1 MKIGG
6 WDLIWL
12 GKSRP
17 YIPEWFRCLEE
28 TGSEHNIS
36 EMVHFLIILII
47 IIYLF
52 IIIIRKNTP
61 VDCVH

>member
-6 WDLIWL
+6 WDLIRL
-12 GKSRP
+12 VKSR
-17 YIPEWFRCLEE
+17 PEWFRCLEE

-36 EMVHFLIILII
+36 EMVHFFIILII